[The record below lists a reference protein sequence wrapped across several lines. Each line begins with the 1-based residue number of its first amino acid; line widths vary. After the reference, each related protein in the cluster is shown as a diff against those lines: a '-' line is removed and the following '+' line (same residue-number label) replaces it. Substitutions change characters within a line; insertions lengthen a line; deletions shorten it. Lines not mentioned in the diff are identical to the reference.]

1 MKHTSGPL
9 LGCEGAVSMRA
20 QSFESAAMGLTVVL
34 FVVKQKV
41 GFAVGIYG
49 YLYSNKQ
56 LQASISKFVP
66 QVSVIH

>member
-1 MKHTSGPL
+1 MERTSGPL

-20 QSFESAAMGLTVVL
+20 QSFESAAMALTVVL

-49 YLYSNKQ
+49 WV
-56 LQASISKFVP
+56 SI
-66 QVSVIH
+66 Q